1 MPQVVSSNTREI
13 AHTLPAMPEAP
24 RSAFEGLALRGELK
38 GDLQRTL
45 SSHAQQYRAPAT
57 NDGTCPAP
65 ERHHPKPE
73 QQNSRHLEQDGTC
86 PAPEYFQQPRP
97 SFVERLG
104 NAIKDGLSRI
114 GLTRRELPC
123 E

>member
-13 AHTLPAMPEAP
+13 AHTLPATPEAP
-24 RSAFEGLALRGELK
+24 RSAFEGVSLHSESK
-38 GDLQRTL
+38 GALQRTI
-45 SSHAQQYRAPAT
+45 SSHAQKHIGPST

-65 ERHHPKPE
+65 NGHSVRPN
-73 QQNSRHLEQDGTC
+73 QQPAQHLESDGTC

-97 SFVERLG
+97 SFVARVG